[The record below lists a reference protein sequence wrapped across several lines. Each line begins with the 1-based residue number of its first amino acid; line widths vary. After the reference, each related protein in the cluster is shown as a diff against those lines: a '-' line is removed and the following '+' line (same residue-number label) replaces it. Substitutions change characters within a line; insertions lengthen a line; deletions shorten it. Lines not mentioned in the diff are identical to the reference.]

1 MAKYETSTKDY
12 LFAILI
18 SGTKEEKNGA
28 LRELCNRYKNSFEM
42 TIQWESEVDFM
53 EYRGFTIQENEMK
66 CIYGD
71 EKFTVTNFLVY
82 KEDNGE
88 KYFLP
93 DVTAFDTVDEAKET
107 IDEILGKEKFE
118 IKYAVDIVDHNLGDS
133 IQTLLVTENHDDA
146 YKLCEEW
153 NSEKATDT
161 IYAEVFEID
170 REEAYNNDKVVN
182 GYVKQK

>member
-1 MAKYETSTKDY
+1 
-12 LFAILI
+12 
-18 SGTKEEKNGA
+18 
-28 LRELCNRYKNSFEM
+28 M